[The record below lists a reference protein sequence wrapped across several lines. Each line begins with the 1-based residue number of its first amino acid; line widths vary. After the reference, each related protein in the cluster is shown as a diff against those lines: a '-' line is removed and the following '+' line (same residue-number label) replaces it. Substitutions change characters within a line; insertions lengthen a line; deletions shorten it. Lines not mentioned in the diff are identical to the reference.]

1 MTRIATSSASVLGCG
16 LKRGIVRFH
25 VDSPKGFLGYRFAQ
39 KNVSFLIATQGFKPR
54 IPELW
59 AAQPRP
65 TSLFS
70 FIMFWPIRIW
80 HGMFLEWWNTTK
92 SLSTCPVYLMRG
104 LHKYARN
111 WNLTVAFWAACKIGQ
126 PFQPSGCNFSFSWF
140 TLKKP
145 SWELNFLHIFAVPL
159 SSRHEKCCQ
168 IFEILFAVFHHFWN
182 ILCFSQDSIPTLKN
196 CENK

>member
-70 FIMFWPIRIW
+70 FIMF
-80 HGMFLEWWNTTK
+80 
-92 SLSTCPVYLMRG
+92 
-104 LHKYARN
+104 
-111 WNLTVAFWAACKIGQ
+111 
-126 PFQPSGCNFSFSWF
+126 
-140 TLKKP
+140 
-145 SWELNFLHIFAVPL
+145 
-159 SSRHEKCCQ
+159 
-168 IFEILFAVFHHFWN
+168 
-182 ILCFSQDSIPTLKN
+182 
-196 CENK
+196 